1 MKRPSMRCR
10 WSCGSSGI
18 LRLPGP
24 MRLRE
29 RPAPCFG
36 FSMIRGLLILTGS
49 GLARCGRGPM
59 GGSGKLCGGRGGLA
73 GSGLRRFPGSRSR
86 RGRRRSVSTRRC
98 PVDEWPPDLA
108 RLQVAGTELEDP
120 EPPPAVPEG
129 TPVLWVNPGLPMTA
143 GKAMAQVGH
152 AAQLAWMRLG
162 AKDRSDW
169 RDRDFNLAVR
179 PAPAERWPDLV
190 SSGLPVVQDG
200 GFTEVAPGSCTVVA
214 DLPALRLPAR

>member
-10 WSCGSSGI
+10 WSCGSSGM

-59 GGSGKLCGGRGGLA
+59 GGSAKWSGGRGALA

-86 RGRRRSVSTRRC
+86 RGRRRFAFTRRC
-98 PVDEWPPDLA
+98 LWMNGRLTWPLAGGWNRARGPGTAAGGSGGHTRTVGQPRPPDDRGKGDGPGRPRRATSLDAPRRKGPLRLA
-108 RLQVAGTELEDP
+108 RPRLQP
-120 EPPPAVPEG
+120 SR
-129 TPVLWVNPGLPMTA
+129 TA
-143 GKAMAQVGH
+143 G
-152 AAQLAWMRLG
+152 
-162 AKDRSDW
+162 
-169 RDRDFNLAVR
+169 
-179 PAPAERWPDLV
+179 PAERWPALV
-190 SSGLPVVQDG
+190 TSGLPVVQDG